1 MLNNDIE
8 QPDDCHLLA
17 ICDATMPDLNY
28 FPEGKF
34 KAVMMT
40 LMTLIEGSREL
51 NSKIFLFSDL
61 YVYINCDGKDH

>member
-1 MLNNDIE
+1 MLNNNIE

-40 LMTLIEGSREL
+40 LMTLMERKQRVKL
-51 NSKIFLFSDL
+51 
-61 YVYINCDGKDH
+61 